1 MNIRKDAKFIK
12 YFPDIKYLYDE
23 LPRRTQYI
31 TMPPYTTASELI
43 VANCILTESKASES
57 EKSPLSTARR

>member
-1 MNIRKDAKFIK
+1 MIFRGGFRIYKNAAIH
-12 YFPDIKYLYDE
+12 YL
-23 LPRRTQYI
+23 
-31 TMPPYTTASELI
+31 SELI